1 MPQVKLRILKAKRST
16 TRPIADGPFE
26 WSVLTRWPSGGLLIP
41 KPWWWKARESGP
53 PKMTLYKSGL
63 GFYYNLPRNT
73 WILWEY
79 LTHPFTSQEKDE
91 SQYLPRKCN
100 EVIKML
106 EEIGTPENV
115 PTFVADVKAK
125 KACQIG
131 IWVGRHFPR
140 SCVCLTLRIQTPP
153 ENRRIVGLI
162 RDS

>member
-1 MPQVKLRILKAKRST
+1 
-16 TRPIADGPFE
+16 
-26 WSVLTRWPSGGLLIP
+26 
-41 KPWWWKARESGP
+41 
-53 PKMTLYKSGL
+53 MTLYKSGL
-63 GFYYNLPRNT
+63 GFYYNLPRNP